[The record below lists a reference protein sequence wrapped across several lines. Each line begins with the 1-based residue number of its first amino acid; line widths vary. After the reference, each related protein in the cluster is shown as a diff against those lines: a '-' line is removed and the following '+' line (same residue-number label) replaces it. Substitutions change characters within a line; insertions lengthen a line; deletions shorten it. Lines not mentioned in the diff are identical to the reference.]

1 MLKAA
6 ASPGDNR
13 GLSLPC
19 ATMTPAATRAPF
31 FYPLVA
37 VALAASP
44 LVFFPL
50 VAGASRYDNQ
60 RLLELLCAVV
70 AGLVV
75 VGRAVTGRLPLVVL
89 HRHTAVL
96 LGSFSLLGLL
106 SSAYAYSLRHALL
119 EWANLLLLLGVAWLI
134 AGEIQRG
141 GDAALDRLLRFCGLG
156 CAVYLLVEIGVYA
169 AVMRAGGQPAT
180 ESFIFGFDNYR
191 FFNHIQT
198 VSLPLLGL
206 LATRTLDG
214 AHRRFWWAVTALWWT
229 LLFLSA
235 GRGTALGLAAGLTG
249 AAFFSSSAGR
259 RWCLS
264 MALAA
269 VYGLVVYLVFFAAIP
284 VWGGLQPIGLFF
296 AVVERSF
303 ESPASG
309 RLLLWSRAL
318 DMVATHPWLG
328 SGPLHFAHAAR
339 DLRAGA
345 DPHNWLLQ
353 VASEWGVPALV
364 LLVAVLFR
372 AIRTLA
378 KALRPLLGDT
388 IPAQPTATALLVAG
402 IAVVVDGSVSSL
414 IAVAASQLWT
424 AVYLGM
430 AWGWVASRRN
440 APHAASKQVA
450 LGTRLAVMACAMGLL
465 VALVWGV
472 WPELQNLSGLRAEAL
487 RLSPDAGASPVFWP
501 RIWLHGY
508 F

>member
-1 MLKAA
+1 
-6 ASPGDNR
+6 
-13 GLSLPC
+13 
-19 ATMTPAATRAPF
+19 MTPEATRVPF

-37 VALAASP
+37 AALAASP

-60 RLLELLCAVV
+60 RLLELLCVV
-70 AGLVV
+70 LAGLVV

-96 LGSFSLLGLL
+96 LGGFFLLGLL
-106 SSAYAYSLRHALL
+106 SAAFAYSLRHALL
-119 EWANLLLLLGVAWLI
+119 EWANLLLLLGIAWLI

-141 GDAALDRLLRFCGLG
+141 GAAALDRLLRFCGWG

-169 AVMRAGGQPAT
+169 AVMRAGAQPAT
-180 ESFIFGFDNYR
+180 GSFVFGFDNYR

-206 LATRTLDG
+206 LAARTLDG

-235 GRGTALGLAAGLTG
+235 GRGTALGLAAGLAG
-249 AAFFSSSAGR
+249 AACFSVSAGR
-259 RWCLS
+259 RWCFS
-264 MALAA
+264 MALSALI
-269 VYGLVVYLVFFAAIP
+269 GLVAYLVFFAAIP
-284 VWGGLQPIGLFF
+284 VWRGLQPIGLFF

-318 DMVATHPWLG
+318 DMVLAHPWLG
-328 SGPLHFAHAAR
+328 AGPLHFAHAAR

-345 DPHNWLLQ
+345 DPHNWVLQ
-353 VASEWGVPALV
+353 IASEWGVPALV
-364 LLVAVLFR
+364 LLVAVLGR
-372 AIRTLA
+372 AIRTLVA
-378 KALRPLLGDT
+378 ALRPLPGDAT
-388 IPAQPTATALLVAG
+388 LPQPTTTALLVAG

-414 IAVAASQLWT
+414 ITVPTSQLWM

-430 AWGWVASRRN
+430 AWGWIASRRN
-440 APHAASKQVA
+440 APHAASRQVA
-450 LGTRLAVMACAMGLL
+450 LGKRLAVMACAMGLL

-472 WPELQNLSGLRAEAL
+472 WPELQNLAGLRAEAL
-487 RLSPDAGASPVFWP
+487 RLSPDSGASPVFWP
-501 RIWLHGY
+501 RVWLHGY